1 MRKTVVAGLLL
12 AGLALCAL
20 ALWSL
25 TPWPRALLLRQA
37 FDKGAAEAND
47 KLARH
52 VRPGLNE
59 ILNLAYMPDSPDARL
74 DIYLPPDPS
83 TPPPLIIWV
92 HGGAWVSGSKDLIS
106 NYLRLLA
113 AEGYSVAGI
122 DYSLAP
128 GATYPTPVT
137 QTNAALSYLV
147 AHAADYGYDAGRLVL
162 AGDSAGAQIAAQ
174 TALTLTDPAY
184 AGRTGLAAGAT
195 PDRLKGILLF
205 CGGLDAAH
213 LSLDGPFGGFLSTV
227 LWSYFGHRDV
237 LNDPRL
243 ADFSIPQSLHTGF
256 PPLFITVGNAD
267 PLAAQSY
274 AVAQRASELGLTTET
289 LFFPEDYVPPLEHEY
304 QFDLDSDAGQEA
316 FRRATLF
323 LDRIFAA
330 PP

>member
-1 MRKTVVAGLLL
+1 MIPDVARA
-12 AGLALCAL
+12 AGFDPVPRPRQCRRRQPRRQLEIDECAVGQP
-20 ALWSL
+20 A
-25 TPWPRALLLRQA
+25 
-37 FDKGAAEAND
+37 
-47 KLARH
+47 
-52 VRPGLNE
+52 
-59 ILNLAYMPDSPDARL
+59 ARL
-74 DIYLPPDPS
+74 ER
-83 TPPPLIIWV
+83 
-92 HGGAWVSGSKDLIS
+92 GRGARREVAVERRVEEDEVEGARRTREEAQCIRLDH
-106 NYLRLLA
+106 LRLLA

-147 AHAADYGYDAGRLVL
+147 AHAADYGYDAGRLAL

-304 QFDLDSDAGQEA
+304 QFDLDSEAGQEA